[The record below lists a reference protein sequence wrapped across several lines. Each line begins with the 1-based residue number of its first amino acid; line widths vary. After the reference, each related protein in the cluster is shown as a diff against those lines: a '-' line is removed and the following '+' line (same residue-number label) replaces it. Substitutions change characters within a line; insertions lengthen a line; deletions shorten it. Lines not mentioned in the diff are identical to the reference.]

1 MYVCAL
7 VGSRTIAALA
17 ALLVLAVAGGAE
29 AQVGVIPLRENLLEN
44 SGFESGSR
52 GWTAFSG
59 ARRMVVETPA
69 REGTAS
75 LAVTLRRGRGGGVFS
90 AVEPEALAA
99 AGLVSPVTATLQ
111 GTFRATVWIRASPR
125 SVGRFV
131 RVQLNETGGAFDQEE
146 LGDALV
152 ERRLTG
158 AWQQVD
164 VLGSVRRLDR
174 TGVVA
179 LVSVPRA
186 RGGDVVYVDDFR
198 VAGEPPDRV
207 PVNATEERWSPWAYA
222 GVWAAVLGAGA
233 LTFLL
238 RRKPNLRTRRSENR
252 RAPPAERGATR

>member
-1 MYVCAL
+1 MCFVS
-7 VGSRTIAALA
+7 SRTLAALA
-17 ALLVLAVAGGAE
+17 AVLVLGAAGSAG

-44 SGFESGSR
+44 GGFERGSR
-52 GWTAFSG
+52 GWTAFAG
-59 ARRMVVETPA
+59 ARRTTVGAPA
-69 REGTAS
+69 RQGTAS
-75 LAVTLRRGRGGGVFS
+75 LAVTLRRGRGGGVLA

-111 GTFRATVWIRASPR
+111 GTLRATAWIRASPR
-125 SVGRFV
+125 SVGRLV

-146 LGDALV
+146 LGDAVV
-152 ERRLTG
+152 ERRLTR
-158 AWQQVD
+158 AWQRVA

-186 RGGDVVYVDDFR
+186 RAGDVVYVDDFR

-222 GVWAAVLGAGA
+222 AVWAAVLGAGA
-233 LTFLL
+233 LTLLL
-238 RRKPNLRTRRSENR
+238 RRKPNPRARRSGNR
-252 RAPPAERGATR
+252 RTPPRT

>member
-1 MYVCAL
+1 MCL
-7 VGSRTIAALA
+7 VSSRTPVALA
-17 ALLVLAVAGGAE
+17 ALLLLALAGGAE

-44 SGFESGSR
+44 SGFERGSR
-52 GWTAFSG
+52 AWTAFSG
-59 ARRMVVETPA
+59 ARRTVVDTPA

-111 GTFRATVWIRASPR
+111 GMFRATVWIRASPR
-125 SVGRFV
+125 TVGRLV

-146 LGDALV
+146 LGDALS

-158 AWQQVD
+158 SWQRVA

-186 RGGDVVYVDDFR
+186 RAGDVVYVDDFR

-222 GVWAAVLGAGA
+222 AVWAAVLGAGA
-233 LTFLL
+233 LTLLL
-238 RRKPNLRTRRSENR
+238 RRKPNGGTRRNGNR
-252 RAPPAERGATR
+252 RTTPEERGTTR